1 MVAAVA
7 AREAAAGTIVA
18 AAVGCVAAGTV
29 VVATSVAESASAVV
43 SAASVRAS
51 YVVASA
57 VAAARSVVVVSTIVA
72 SVVVTTSVI
81 ASSIVAASSVVAS
94 VSPTAS
100 GPMRIAHSRSAVEPH
115 VAIGAVSSVV
125 RTVSESSTIGDVDG
139 GTSEVVVSYT
149 IAVEDGVVPAVSSP
163 AYGAHE
169 VVDCCVEPV
178 LPVEEYVAQ
187 VLVAIL
193 PVVAEGIGGIV
204 HGQEIVEVYLISTVV
219 LLSCQIQLVCH
230 LVRQE
235 PGLLAC

>member
-29 VVATSVAESASAVV
+29 VVATSVAESASVV
-43 SAASVRAS
+43 SCAASVRAS

-57 VAAARSVVVVSTIVA
+57 VAAARSVVVASTIVT

-81 ASSIVAASSVVAS
+81 ASSVVAS

-100 GPMRIAHSRSAVEPH
+100 GPMRVAHSRSAVEPH

-125 RTVSESSTIGDVDG
+125 RTVSESSTIGNVDG
-139 GTSEVVVSYT
+139 GASEVVVSYT

-193 PVVAEGIGGIV
+193 PVVSEGIGGIV

>member
-29 VVATSVAESASAVV
+29 VVATSVAESASVV
-43 SAASVRAS
+43 SCAASVRAS

-57 VAAARSVVVVSTIVA
+57 VAAARSVVVASTIVT

-81 ASSIVAASSVVAS
+81 ASSVVAS

-100 GPMRIAHSRSAVEPH
+100 GPMRVAHSRSAVEPH

-139 GTSEVVVSYT
+139 GTSEVVVSYA

>member
-29 VVATSVAESASAVV
+29 VVATSVAESASVV
-43 SAASVRAS
+43 SCAASVRAS

-57 VAAARSVVVVSTIVA
+57 VAAARSVVVASTIVA
-72 SVVVTTSVI
+72 SVVVATSVI
-81 ASSIVAASSVVAS
+81 ASSVVAS

-100 GPMRIAHSRSAVEPH
+100 GPMRVAHSRSAVEPH

-139 GTSEVVVSYT
+139 GTSEVVVSYA

-193 PVVAEGIGGIV
+193 PVVSEGIGGIV

>member
-29 VVATSVAESASAVV
+29 VVATSVAESASVV
-43 SAASVRAS
+43 SCAASVRAS

-57 VAAARSVVVVSTIVA
+57 VAAARSVVVASTIVT

-81 ASSIVAASSVVAS
+81 ASSVVAS

-100 GPMRIAHSRSAVEPH
+100 GPMRVAHSGSAVEPH

-125 RTVSESSTIGDVDG
+125 RTVSESSTIGNVDG
-139 GTSEVVVSYT
+139 GASEVVVSYT

>member
-29 VVATSVAESASAVV
+29 VVATSVAESASVV
-43 SAASVRAS
+43 SCAASVRAS

-57 VAAARSVVVVSTIVA
+57 VAVARSVVVVSTIVT

-81 ASSIVAASSVVAS
+81 ASSVVAS

-100 GPMRIAHSRSAVEPH
+100 GPMRVAHSGSAVEPH
-115 VAIGAVSSVV
+115 VAIGAVASVV
-125 RTVSESSTIGDVDG
+125 RAVSESSTIGDVDG

-193 PVVAEGIGGIV
+193 PVVSEGIGGIV

>member
-57 VAAARSVVVVSTIVA
+57 VAAARSVVVASTIVT

-81 ASSIVAASSVVAS
+81 ASSVVAS

-204 HGQEIVEVYLISTVV
+204 HGQELVEVYLISTVV

>member
-29 VVATSVAESASAVV
+29 VVATSVAESASVV
-43 SAASVRAS
+43 SCAASVRAS

-57 VAAARSVVVVSTIVA
+57 VAVARSVVVVSTIVT

-81 ASSIVAASSVVAS
+81 ASSVVAS

-100 GPMRIAHSRSAVEPH
+100 GPMRVAHSRSAVEPH
-115 VAIGAVSSVV
+115 VAIGAVASVV
-125 RTVSESSTIGDVDG
+125 RAVSESSTIGDVDG

-193 PVVAEGIGGIV
+193 PVVSEGIGGIV